1 MWNTLSFSL
10 LLVYKNNNNS
20 ATDKYFFS
28 SRHDS
33 PQFTTFSTG
42 SQMIH
47 KTDPETKKHSQF
59 SDVVHQG
66 CYTVGQLNLT
76 EPGPSWYLNRK
87 QSLSSILQTCIALVH
102 PRTSRKNNTALVYPD
117 TSRENNHWAPY
128 FKHLLPWSIP
138 VPQEKIIL
146 PWSIPIPQEKTI
158 TELHTSNIYCPGPS
172 RYLNRK
178 QSLSSILQTCIA
190 LVHPSTSRENNTAL
204 VYPDTSREN
213 NHWAPYFKHLLPWS
227 LPIPEQKT
235 IPELHT
241 SNMYCPGPSQYLKR
255 K

>member
-102 PRTSRKNNTALVYPD
+102 P
-117 TSRENNHWAPY
+117 
-128 FKHLLPWSIP
+128 
-138 VPQEKIIL
+138 
-146 PWSIPIPQEKTI
+146 
-158 TELHTSNIYCPGPS
+158 
-172 RYLNRK
+172 
-178 QSLSSILQTCIA
+178 
-190 LVHPSTSRENNTAL
+190 STSRENNTAL

-227 LPIPEQKT
+227 IPKLEQKT
-235 IPELHT
+235 ITELHA
-241 SNMYCPGPSQYLKR
+241 SNNYCPCSYLKESNCNR
-255 K
+255 QSKHTHTWK